1 MLGSILSNML
11 LVLGCLFLVG
21 GIKHGQQT
29 FNSTV
34 ASTMSSLM
42 AVASASLIVPAAL
55 YAELSSSKED
65 SAYNLDFLSRGTS
78 IVLLLIY
85 VSYLFFQ
92 LETYSD
98 VVDDVDAQEGTRSEP
113 ELLSPWTAG
122 AVLIVSTLL
131 VARCAEF
138 MVHNIDPV
146 MQNVGISK
154 TFIGLILLPI
164 IGHSA
169 EYIAA
174 VELALTNKMD
184 LAIEVAFGSSLQMA
198 LFVTPLLVILGWI
211 MGRDMTLH
219 FQMFETV
226 VFFLST
232 LVVTL
237 LIQDGKSN
245 YLEGLLCLGMYI
257 IIALAAYVYPND
269 AGGIVREGILTT
281 SALLAGL

>member
-1 MLGSILSNML
+1 MLGSILSSLL

-29 FNSTV
+29 FNSTI

-42 AVASASLIVPAAL
+42 AVASAALIIPAAL
-55 YAELSSSKED
+55 YAELSHSERS
-65 SAYNLDFLSRGTS
+65 NNGLTFVSRGTS

-92 LETYSD
+92 LETYRD
-98 VVDDVDAQEGTRSEP
+98 VFDDGDAQEGTQSGP
-113 ELLSPWTAG
+113 DLLSPRTAG
-122 AVLIVSTLL
+122 SVLIVSTLL
-131 VARCAEF
+131 VAKCAELL
-138 MVHNIDPV
+138 VDNIDSV
-146 MQNVGISK
+146 VQDVGISK
-154 TFIGLILLPI
+154 AFIGLILLPTFVN
-164 IGHSA
+164 SA
-169 EYIAA
+169 GYFNA
-174 VELALTNKMD
+174 VNDAFTNKMD
-184 LAIEVAFGSSLQMA
+184 LAIEVAIGSSLQIA

-232 LVVTL
+232 LVVTI
-237 LIQDGKSN
+237 LIQDGKSG

-257 IIALAAYVYPND
+257 IIALAISVYPD
-269 AGGIVREGILTT
+269 DLSGGIGGGPLTT
-281 SALLAGL
+281 NALLAGR